1 MVFTLQVWF
10 TTISKYRVFIDKY
23 ILSHFFIA
31 LNFKLRKSFGDKK
44 NSIEFKGTAVFDATG
59 NSKFLNEVMIS
70 IRATIIVN
78 RCPMQLRH
86 KCGCVAFLLLF
97 AVWIEIILNGICGND
112 DRCPFFNHNVNSSE
126 FLMFTQNTINSSA
139 ENTIISASLN

>member
-10 TTISKYRVFIDKY
+10 TTISKYRVFIDEY

-44 NSIEFKGTAVFDATG
+44 NSSSIEFKGTAVFDATE

-70 IRATIIVN
+70 IRATI
-78 RCPMQLRH
+78 
-86 KCGCVAFLLLF
+86 KA
-97 AVWIEIILNGICGND
+97 
-112 DRCPFFNHNVNSSE
+112 
-126 FLMFTQNTINSSA
+126 
-139 ENTIISASLN
+139 